1 MIKVLFDTDIGTDID
16 DAVCLAYLLAQPAC
30 DLLGITTVTGES
42 QKRAMLASAL
52 CKVAGKDVPIFPGAE
67 QPLLVAQGQPV
78 AAQATALERWDHDTK
93 FPRGQAVQFLRDTI
107 RRHPGEIVLLTVGPL
122 TNIGLLFR
130 LDPEIPRLL
139 KGLVMMCGIFTSRV
153 AGYGPRE
160 WNAFGDPHATAI
172 VYRSAVR
179 VHRSIGLDV
188 TSIVTMSEDEIRQR
202 FNTRLLRPALDM
214 GAAWIEKYRGMT
226 FHDPLAAATIFEDQ
240 LCTFERG
247 TVEIELA
254 SERVAG
260 MTHWTPEAAGPH
272 EVALTVDRGR
282 FFDHFF
288 GVIEGAAR
296 GSAPER

>member
-30 DLLGITTVTGES
+30 ELLGITTVTGES

-78 AAQATALERWDHDTK
+78 AAQASALERWDHATS
-93 FPRGQAVQFLRDTI
+93 FPRGQAVAFLRDAI
-107 RRHPGEIVLLTVGPL
+107 RAHPGEIVLLTVGPL
-122 TNIGLLFR
+122 TNIGLVFR

-139 KGLVMMCGIFTSRV
+139 KGLVMMCGLFTSRV
-153 AGYGPRE
+153 GGYGPRE

-172 VYRSAVR
+172 VYRADVR
-179 VHRSIGLDV
+179 IHRSIGLDV
-188 TSIVTMSEDEIRQR
+188 TSVVTMSEDEIRQR

-214 GAAWIEKYRGMT
+214 GEAWIRCWGGMT

-240 LCTFERG
+240 LCGFERG

-260 MTHWTPEAAGPH
+260 MTHWTPSAEGAH
-272 EVALTVDRGR
+272 EVALTVDRTR

-288 GVIEGAAR
+288 GVIEGADHGAAGAR
-296 GSAPER
+296 